1 MAKGNHDPTGNNDY
15 LEQLQWRA
23 NHRRRVPVRFEPK
36 WKYKIVYRYPQTTST
51 GRIFQFLTLLGVILA
66 TLYAV
71 SAIVSSHLLELPG
84 KIFIYFVFGLI
95 ITILFFAI
103 QDGSEDQDKDNKDL
117 DS

>member
-1 MAKGNHDPTGNNDY
+1 MAKGNNDPTGDNDY
-15 LEQLQWRA
+15 LEQLQWQA
-23 NHRRRVPVRFEPK
+23 NRRRLVPIRFEPK

-51 GRIFQFLTLLGVILA
+51 GRIFQFLTLFGVIIA

-71 SAIVSSHLLELPG
+71 STIVSSHLLELPG
-84 KIFIYFVFGLI
+84 KIFICFVIGLI

-103 QDGSEDQDKDNKDL
+103 QDASRAEEKGRKDS